1 MEEIPMDDD
10 MLMDLTGA
18 AQEDTA
24 QAAQLDA
31 QVQEHST
38 ADTNRDA
45 MKLLTELNDTEDL
58 ADGYHQDPSQ
68 DNMAEL
74 VSYIEN
80 LYNTAKNLDQFK
92 LAHHR
97 EIDKQNDMIRNLIK
111 HFSQTNFKKGKHAL
125 EDLVQKCLDA
135 VSKYSNL
142 VADQLQTGEA
152 GKIKPSPDK
161 QKRPTAQ
168 LGTRVVED
176 VSRIDDNVLTAN
188 IKKHLRDYLFTHAE
202 RQPGYFLQQARKG
215 PSVFGKWIFKQVLV
229 DWVLGDQLQYPE
241 EVLHNVKQTRVIG
254 VDDLVAVLNKINFSG
269 KDAMDRKEVFA
280 KRTLQVMWGLFP
292 KDKRG
297 VAAMSTPQATKAD
310 KRLNLVEEPVGP
322 PIPTPAKPRMIKS
335 FPTPDPD
342 ADDAKEAK
350 DEPQFP
356 ELVEQLRKADDGFTV
371 NEMLQ
376 DSGYRSASKLR
387 GDLNKLLKT
396 GWLLREKMPRG
407 KRKNQKVWVY
417 SVNPDKFV
425 DDTAS
430 SYYPAREREYA
441 PDPSKGF
448 VRDEPEK
455 GQQVLDLEPAMKGM
469 MRKDGREVIDIPE
482 EKASEVSQ
490 TKPVIKPEPPS
501 SPAIAAAPAP
511 AVPAPVKQNILF
523 PAEDDESEA
532 PEVRVLGGGERSRSK
547 SEARRRSTPP
557 PSVRNSPPPPPPPA
571 PKEKS
576 ILGKMLD
583 FAGDVRSRI
592 ASTIGFANTEEDGVS
607 HHSQSGSVSE
617 DTDQFEDGDDDEKES
632 PLAQRR
638 QEAIKKFVESYKG
651 PRVGGT
657 QIQKLFESN
666 EWKKYYEYN
675 DHLNRIQPVLNYGFN
690 RLEEKRHYRFSRRG
704 RSTQPRFQ
712 EQVRLQYH
720 PETHLK
726 KRALQASKQYDDFRR
741 VHERSQQTQVGEYIS
756 LNILPAMLYITIRKG
771 VQIAALKILCE
782 RLATHCQG
790 QPTRI
795 LLKHSPKSGKFTY
808 TPWLSSKVLETLDA
822 HGLFVR
828 FINRSKDRTKT
839 LQIIVRQNIATG
851 KIQELWDSKRTLL

>member
-1 MEEIPMDDD
+1 MEEVPMDDE

-18 AQEDTA
+18 VAEDTA

-38 ADTNRDA
+38 ASTNKDA
-45 MKLLTELNDTEDL
+45 MKLLTELNDTEDI
-58 ADGYHQDPSQ
+58 ADTYHQDPSY

-74 VSYIEN
+74 LGYIEN
-80 LYNTAKNLDQFK
+80 LYSMAVGLDQFK

-97 EIDKQNDMIRNLIK
+97 EIDQQREMIGNLIK
-111 HFSQTNFKKGKHAL
+111 HFSETDFAKGKHAL
-125 EDLVQKCLDA
+125 EDLIQKCLDK
-135 VSKYSNL
+135 VSRYSNL
-142 VADQLQTGEA
+142 VADQLQTGEV

-176 VSRIDDNVLTAN
+176 VSRIDDNVLTEN
-188 IKKHLRDYLFTHAE
+188 IRKHLRDYLFTHAE

-215 PSVFGKWIFKQVLV
+215 PSVFGKWIFNQVLV
-229 DWVLGDQLQYPE
+229 DWVLGDQLRYPE
-241 EVLHNVKQTRVIG
+241 GVLHNVKQTRVIG
-254 VDDLVAVLNKINFSG
+254 VDDILSLLNKINYSPKF
-269 KDAMDRKEVFA
+269 KFDDREEAFA
-280 KRTLQVMWGLFP
+280 KRTLQVIWGLFP
-292 KDKRG
+292 KEKRG
-297 VAAMSTPQATKAD
+297 VAAMPTPQATKAD
-310 KRLNLVEEPVGP
+310 RRLNLVEEPVGP

-342 ADDAKEAK
+342 KDDVKE
-350 DEPQFP
+350 EPTPEYP
-356 ELVEQLRKADDGFTV
+356 ELVELLRKADDGFTTS
-371 NEMLQ
+371 ELLK
-376 DSGYRSASKLR
+376 DSGYSSNNKLR
-387 GDLNKLLKT
+387 GHLEKLRKA
-396 GWLLREKMPRG
+396 GWLQREKKPRG
-407 KRKNQKVWVY
+407 KNNRDVWVY
-417 SVNPDKFV
+417 YVNADKFV

-455 GQQVLDLEPAMKGM
+455 GQEVLDLEPAQVKGM
-469 MRKDGREVIDIPE
+469 MRKDGREVIDLPE

-490 TKPVIKPEPPS
+490 IEPVIKPEPAS
-501 SPAIAAAPAP
+501 SPVIAAAPAP

-532 PEVRVLGGGERSRSK
+532 PEVRVLGGGDRSRSK
-547 SEARRRSTPP
+547 SEARRRSPP
-557 PSVRNSPPPPPPPA
+557 PPPPRKKSPPPPPPPA

-576 ILGKMLD
+576 ILGRMLD

-592 ASTIGFANTEEDGVS
+592 ASTIGFANTEDDGVS
-607 HHSQSGSVSE
+607 HHSQSRSVDDS
-617 DTDQFEDGDDDEKES
+617 TDQFEDGEEDEKS
-632 PLAQRR
+632 PLTQRR
-638 QEAIKKFVESYKG
+638 EEAIKKFVDNYKG

-657 QIQKLFESN
+657 EIQKLFESN

-675 DHLNRIQPVLNYGFN
+675 DHLNRIQPVLNYGYN
-690 RLEEKRHYRFSRRG
+690 RLEEKKHYRFSRRG

-720 PETHLK
+720 PETHLR

-782 RLATHCQG
+782 RLAVHCQG

-808 TPWLSSKVLETLDA
+808 TPWLSSKVLESLDA

-839 LQIIVRQNIATG
+839 LQIIVRQNIANG
-851 KIQELWDSKRTLL
+851 KIQELWENRKTLL